1 MATAVIA
8 GLASMG
14 GAVIAAGGFAA
25 FAAAGGSLFTA
36 FALGAGLSMVSRAL
50 APSLDVGSQ
59 LSGLST
65 TVRDPAS
72 SRKIIYGRV
81 RVGGS
86 VVFVDTT
93 GNDNE
98 YVHLVI
104 AMAGHEID
112 AFEEI
117 YFNDEKVWD
126 NGNFVGTWAPYIH
139 FGLHDGSQTTVDS
152 TLVTE
157 STKWTSDHKL
167 LDTAYIY
174 ARLKWDDEQY
184 PNGLPNISAVVRGKK
199 VYNPSTSTTEW
210 SQNPALILRDYLLDS
225 KYGLAESVSNIN
237 SAALASAQ
245 SVCDEDVT
253 LDAGGTQKR
262 FTCDGVIDTASSR
275 QNNIEALLT
284 SMAGK
289 LVHSGGE
296 YFISASEYVAPTV
309 TIDESVMVGAIQIK
323 TKQSRRALYNGVKGV
338 FNSEDDRYQ
347 TADYPP
353 VISSTYSLEDGDPIY
368 LDMPLA
374 FTTNHVRAQRIA
386 KRVLLQSRQQAQ
398 IIVPCNL
405 AALKFKAG
413 DTIMVTNQ
421 KIGWTSKIFEVTG
434 YNLDLSPDGGVVVN
448 VDAIETSSTIYDWN
462 ASEESV
468 YLGGGEVDIYDGK
481 AVPPTFV
488 VASSETYINGDGM
501 PMPQIGVS
509 WTASADAFVDHYI
522 VGWKQSTDSNYKTA
536 TTTGTSFD
544 IQGIKNTSAKTYN
557 VYVRSVNNANSP
569 SAIVNAADVAIP
581 ARSATDIRIFAG
593 NENEGAAGFSVD
605 GEGHV
610 TARNITI
617 YRDDGSVFFS
627 SSEGFTDEAL
637 TQISSVTGTSVTT
650 IADTLANDADVE
662 TIILVAETDLTIKA
676 KLNSAFFGSSTV
688 SGADAL
694 TDIPENFTVKILY
707 KEQSAGSYTELAS
720 QTYTRTT
727 GTPTATQYQADTSVF
742 EFGSE
747 LNAYAYI
754 TRSLGSVDADG
765 FSILTATLND
775 LAGAGS
781 GTTYLFKT
789 EVSTTDTSYNASDN
803 HVDSSAQRIISITSA
818 GTGFHVENGTG
829 SQGVPEGDITAVTAG
844 TNLTGGG
851 TSGDVTLNLNSTISG
866 NHTFSNNLT
875 VSGDLTVNGTTTT
888 LNTASLDVEDKNIT
902 INYGAGDTSAS
913 ANGAGITIQDAVN
926 STTDATI
933 LWDATN
939 DEFDFSHAVAIP
951 SLSLSG
957 ALTTTSTIDGR
968 DIAADGSKLDGIDSG
983 AEVNVQ
989 ADWNA
994 TSGDAFILN
1003 KPNIPADAMPI
1014 SGGTFTGN
1022 VDFNDGVR
1030 ARFGASDDLQ
1040 IYHSGTQS
1048 YIQDTGTGS
1057 LSIETNGTHINL
1069 RGGAGNNDMAKFQS
1083 GGGVQLFHSG
1093 SEKLEVTSTGIDVT
1107 GTVVA
1112 TGGNSTN
1119 WNTAYGWGDHAT
1131 AGYYPASNPNGYTN
1145 DQTAAEILTAIKTVD
1160 GSGSGLDADTVDGLH
1175 ASDIVESSNGISGN
1189 LDTEYDAQMFGWSSS
1204 TTGKPASSYGQG
1216 ISIVSSGKT
1225 HNNSNNWITQ
1235 LGFGTTDNTSYFRTK
1250 VNSGG
1255 WSSWRTIWNSSNDG
1269 SGSGLDADLLDG
1281 QHGSYYYSSDNLPLK
1296 IKAGGSGPSTEN
1308 LNTIANSVS
1317 TGQLEYR
1324 GFNSSSS
1331 NAPPVSDNANGVITV
1346 GQHGGNYNA
1355 QLAFSSNG
1363 SMYFRDNPS
1372 SSFGSWR
1379 KVYDAGNDG
1388 SGSGLDADL
1397 LDGQHGSAYLRS
1409 NVSAT
1414 NSVDL
1419 RAPVFYDSDNTAN
1432 YLDSPTSSVFRLNG
1446 STAVNL
1452 AVGGSNKLVAT
1463 STGVGI
1469 GTSSPSEKLH
1479 VQDSTG
1485 SPQIRID
1492 NQGTASGIASLLF
1505 RSGGAGN
1512 PSSIIQSGGTSS
1524 GNQGIVFKHGDFGAE
1539 VERMRID
1546 SAGAV
1551 TAYNSLRAPIF
1562 YDSNNT
1568 GYYTDPASISRM
1580 ANVYANKVYLSAN
1593 ASYKI
1598 GFWGGTTNYTI
1609 GMSQAWDA
1617 TNGGRVAGETT
1628 SDYNMYFTMSG
1639 GTNRGFVFRNSNS
1652 SGSAVAGIDAGG
1664 NARFNGSVGVNGSTV
1679 IDPSRNLININDFTS
1694 TGTVYLDN
1702 PNNSSTTDPN
1712 IDSKGA
1718 LTSGTAYSYHALF
1731 KDGNGNIK
1739 GRITHNQYGAQFS
1752 NLSDYRAKEDY
1763 QEVEN
1768 ATSRLMSIPV
1778 RNFQWIGSDL
1788 RTDGFLAHEIAE
1800 VIPEAVV
1807 GEKDAVLED
1816 GTPDYQ
1822 SIDQSKIVPL
1832 LVKTIQEQQAVIE
1845 SLEARLTALENA

>member
-1 MATAVIA
+1 MA
-8 GLASMG
+8 
-14 GAVIAAGGFAA
+14 
-25 FAAAGGSLFTA
+25 
-36 FALGAGLSMVSRAL
+36 
-50 APSLDVGSQ
+50 
-59 LSGLST
+59 
-65 TVRDPAS
+65 
-72 SRKIIYGRV
+72 IYR
-81 RVGGS
+81 
-86 VVFVDTT
+86 
-93 GNDNE
+93 
-98 YVHLVI
+98 
-104 AMAGHEID
+104 
-112 AFEEI
+112 
-117 YFNDEKVWD
+117 
-126 NGNFVGTWAPYIH
+126 
-139 FGLHDGSQTTVDS
+139 
-152 TLVTE
+152 
-157 STKWTSDHKL
+157 
-167 LDTAYIY
+167 
-174 ARLKWDDEQY
+174 
-184 PNGLPNISAVVRGKK
+184 
-199 VYNPSTSTTEW
+199 
-210 SQNPALILRDYLLDS
+210 
-225 KYGLAESVSNIN
+225 
-237 SAALASAQ
+237 
-245 SVCDEDVT
+245 
-253 LDAGGTQKR
+253 
-262 FTCDGVIDTASSR
+262 
-275 QNNIEALLT
+275 
-284 SMAGK
+284 
-289 LVHSGGE
+289 
-296 YFISASEYVAPTV
+296 
-309 TIDESVMVGAIQIK
+309 
-323 TKQSRRALYNGVKGV
+323 
-338 FNSEDDRYQ
+338 
-347 TADYPP
+347 
-353 VISSTYSLEDGDPIY
+353 
-368 LDMPLA
+368 
-374 FTTNHVRAQRIA
+374 
-386 KRVLLQSRQQAQ
+386 
-398 IIVPCNL
+398 
-405 AALKFKAG
+405 
-413 DTIMVTNQ
+413 
-421 KIGWTSKIFEVTG
+421 
-434 YNLDLSPDGGVVVN
+434 
-448 VDAIETSSTIYDWN
+448 
-462 ASEESV
+462 
-468 YLGGGEVDIYDGK
+468 
-481 AVPPTFV
+481 
-488 VASSETYINGDGM
+488 
-501 PMPQIGVS
+501 
-509 WTASADAFVDHYI
+509 
-522 VGWKQSTDSNYKTA
+522 
-536 TTTGTSFD
+536 
-544 IQGIKNTSAKTYN
+544 
-557 VYVRSVNNANSP
+557 
-569 SAIVNAADVAIP
+569 
-581 ARSATDIRIFAG
+581 
-593 NENEGAAGFSVD
+593 
-605 GEGHV
+605 GEG
-610 TARNITI
+610 
-617 YRDDGSVFFS
+617 
-627 SSEGFTDEAL
+627 
-637 TQISSVTGTSVTT
+637 
-650 IADTLANDADVE
+650 
-662 TIILVAETDLTIKA
+662 
-676 KLNSAFFGSSTV
+676 
-688 SGADAL
+688 
-694 TDIPENFTVKILY
+694 
-707 KEQSAGSYTELAS
+707 
-720 QTYTRTT
+720 
-727 GTPTATQYQADTSVF
+727 
-742 EFGSE
+742 
-747 LNAYAYI
+747 
-754 TRSLGSVDADG
+754 
-765 FSILTATLND
+765 
-775 LAGAGS
+775 
-781 GTTYLFKT
+781 
-789 EVSTTDTSYNASDN
+789 
-803 HVDSSAQRIISITSA
+803 
-818 GTGFHVENGTG
+818 
-829 SQGVPEGDITAVTAG
+829 
-844 TNLTGGG
+844 
-851 TSGDVTLNLNSTISG
+851 
-866 NHTFSNNLT
+866 
-875 VSGDLTVNGTTTT
+875 
-888 LNTASLDVEDKNIT
+888 
-902 INYGAGDTSAS
+902 GAGDS
-913 ANGAGITIQDAVN
+913 N
-926 STTDATI
+926 TDATI
-933 LWDATN
+933 SQVTAQANIATTKAAEAAASAAEALDSKN
-939 DEFDFSHAVAIP
+939 TITQMTAAT
-951 SLSLSG
+951 G
-957 ALTTTSTIDGR
+957 AAGTEVLFNSITGVLTVPRGDKGDTGDTGAPGIDGN
-968 DIAADGSKLDGIDSG
+968 DGIDGTNGLGWTGGSYNGSTGIVTFTSTDGLGFSTTDLRGTDGTNGTDGIDGIDGTNGFNGADGADGLGWTGGSYNGTTGIVTFTSTDGLGFSTTDLRGTNGTDGTDGIDGIDGTNGINGADGADGLGWTGGSYNSTTGIVTFTSTDGLGFVTGDLRAPGGLFLTDFSVTVATAGTANLAYNNTNGVFTYTPPDLSG
-983 AEVNVQ
+983 YYPTSNPNGYTDDQTASEIKTAYESNANTNAYTDAEKSKLAGVEANANNYTLPF
-989 ADWNA
+989 ADNSANWNTA
-994 TSGDAFILN
+994 YSYSQVGHL
-1003 KPNIPADAMPI
+1003 PL
-1014 SGGTFTGN
+1014 SGGTLTGN
-1022 VDFNDGVR
+1022 IDFNDGVR

-1040 IYHSGTQS
+1040 IYHTGTLS

-1057 LSIETNGTHINL
+1057 LNIETNGTHINL

-1580 ANVYANKVYLSAN
+1580 AYVYANKVYFPAN

-1845 SLEARLTALENA
+1845 SLEARLIALENA